1 MKLYYKYDKYDCT
14 IKTEL
19 KKNEWA
25 NFEPVKVKS
34 IMPLSDYLKL
44 SDDIKDSDGEFH
56 FKLLV
61 NKKDKHDCVSIG
73 DDGLWSIDSKV
84 DRSTITSRFKDG
96 VVNVIF
102 KLSIFESDEAD
113 KSELRDLIINDLFK
127 SEKGK

>member
-14 IKTEL
+14 IKTEM
-19 KKNEWA
+19 KKNMWY
-25 NFEPVKVKS
+25 NHEPVKLKLT
-34 IMPLSDYLKL
+34 IPLVDYLRIT
-44 SDDIKDSDGEFH
+44 DDITHCDDEFH
-56 FKLLV
+56 FKILV
-61 NKKDKHDCVSIG
+61 NKKDNHDCESIG

-113 KSELRDLIINDLFK
+113 KSELRDLIITDLF
-127 SEKGK
+127 S